1 MSLLHSL
8 RPLLDRKDPGLL
20 EMPRIRPIPHVT
32 QGRVNTMKSNIRN
45 LCTVTMLAGVTSLA
59 GCGEISQGVKLAKAF
74 GQTADSF
81 QEKTDR
87 LASDIYLSC
96 IRNARYISLASVPQ
110 REPDKARILALQV
123 CEEEYKPTSQ
133 RAATAN
139 QVVTDY
145 IRAVGH
151 LAGDKNVQFKSE
163 FETIKKSLVG
173 LLNTGIPFQVRSE
186 AVEQGVRIANA
197 VFEWMAN
204 RYRNVEL
211 SKAVI
216 CSNEPLKVYLDGL
229 SYAYNTGYIN
239 GILADEERS
248 VRRYYGAL
256 AADQVGSLR
265 NTNNAIKVRDYEAL
279 NANSYDAL
287 MAIRNNRAAAQ
298 GYIRI
303 LGLTSKANAEIASV
317 LTKSG
322 YQVSPQQ
329 CTAYLTPSPSTGATS
344 LMPRQAPKP
353 QEIGLKQQAMIADI
367 LAKYNSLI
375 KRELDAIR
383 L

>member
-1 MSLLHSL
+1 
-8 RPLLDRKDPGLL
+8 
-20 EMPRIRPIPHVT
+20 
-32 QGRVNTMKSNIRN
+32 MKSSIRK
-45 LCTVTMLAGVTSLA
+45 LCTVTMLAGVSFLA
-59 GCGEISQGVKLAKAF
+59 GCGETSQGVKLAKAF

-87 LASDIYLSC
+87 LANDIYTSC
-96 IRNARYISLASVPQ
+96 VRNARYISLVPVPQ
-110 REPDKARILALQV
+110 REPDEARMLALQL

-133 RAATAN
+133 RAAMAN
-139 QVVTDY
+139 KVVTDY

-151 LAGDKNVQFKSE
+151 LAGDKNVQFVSE

-173 LLNTGIPFQVRSE
+173 LLNTGLPFQVRSE
-186 AVEQGVRIANA
+186 AVQQGVLIANA

-204 RYRNVEL
+204 KYRNVEL

-216 CSNEPLKVYLDGL
+216 CTNEPLMIYLKGL
-229 SYAYNTGYIN
+229 SYAYDTGYIN

-248 VRRYYGAL
+248 VRKYYGSL

-303 LGLTSKANAEIASV
+303 LGLTIKANAEIASA

-322 YQVSPQQ
+322 YQVSPKQ
-329 CTAYLTPSPSTGATS
+329 CTAYLTPSPSAGTTS
-344 LMPRQAPKP
+344 HMPRYVPKQ
-353 QEIGLKQQAMIADI
+353 QEISLRQQAMIVDI

-375 KRELDAIR
+375 KQELDAIR

>member
-1 MSLLHSL
+1 
-8 RPLLDRKDPGLL
+8 
-20 EMPRIRPIPHVT
+20 
-32 QGRVNTMKSNIRN
+32 MKSNIKK
-45 LCTVTMLAGVTSLA
+45 LCTITTLAGIAVLA
-59 GCGEISQGVKLAKAF
+59 GCGETPQGIKLAKAF

-87 LASDIYLSC
+87 LASDIYTSC
-96 IRNARYISLASVPQ
+96 IRNARYISLAPAPQ
-110 REPDKARILALQV
+110 RQPDEARILALQV
-123 CEEEYKPTSQ
+123 CEEAYKPTSE
-133 RAATAN
+133 RAAKAN
-139 QVVTDY
+139 LVVTDY

-163 FETIKKSLVG
+163 FDTIKKSLVG
-173 LLNTGIPFQVRSE
+173 LLNTGLPFQVRTE
-186 AVEQGVRIANA
+186 AVEQGVRIANS

-204 RYRNVEL
+204 RYRNIEL

-216 CSNEPLKVYLDGL
+216 CANEPLKVYLDGL
-229 SYAYNTGYIN
+229 SYAYSTGYIN

-256 AADQVGSLR
+256 AADQVGALR
-265 NTNNAIKVRDYEAL
+265 NTNKAIKVRDYEAL

-317 LTKSG
+317 LSKSG
-322 YQVSPQQ
+322 YQATPEQ
-329 CTAYLTPSPSTGATS
+329 CTAYLTPAAPKAGPTS
-344 LMPRQAPKP
+344 LTPGKAPRP
-353 QEIGLKQQAMIADI
+353 QQIGLKQQAEIATI
-367 LAKYNSLI
+367 LEEYNSLV
-375 KRELDAIR
+375 KRELDAFK